1 MPFQNQTLQSLLDGV
16 INGSRVTIKHDE
28 NFKPKVERALSDT
41 PISLSENQKH
51 AIVNAWINDISY
63 IQGPPGTGKSHTIV
77 ALMLTALLL
86 NKKVLLIS
94 QKPAAIEVVRKRIN
108 DFLNDEHGVV
118 TILSESS
125 ERAHLRGYINELIQ
139 QARNDAPLFRE
150 QELQDRRNTKE
161 EKEGKLGEKQTR
173 LNEILKQANDFYRA
187 NKEFLNQREEFQ
199 EDFAQESLAQ
209 SLSHLSAL
217 PKQPNL
223 ERAVAALEKTNRLQ
237 SQWIQ
242 RKEALYLL
250 MLYKALAVQ
259 LKADYNLLKSRGY
272 QYGERYLQ
280 LVKAFLE
287 TQASTPSQRTDLALL
302 RREIERIS
310 SELFNQKKEY
320 LKLQFKHQRLAS
332 ARQYSNDLGMFAR
345 MLRFVS
351 PRQIQG
357 CLQQINF
364 SHLTEVFPLWMSELR
379 YVGRWIPMQSNIF
392 DLVVVDEASQVNL
405 AEVLPAFYRAKR
417 ICVVGDDKQ
426 LGLASAGLFKI
437 NGTIERL
444 VWQKHFPNN
453 SFQEAEQRKLLV
465 SKSSILD
472 FIIQLNVPRVML
484 KEHFRS
490 FPQLAKFTSNQ
501 FYGDEGG
508 LRIMTE
514 LPEHNGKPCFEAIY
528 VNGER
533 ENNNKFVPHE
543 ITKAVEI
550 VKSIILNQSYLQEP
564 LVRLGFTEQTPPS
577 VGVLTFLTES
587 RDKLIEQLEEVT
599 ELTDEQRNK
608 HQLFVATTEEFQGN
622 ERDIMIIV
630 AGLGRN
636 SPFGPSF
643 YQNPNHFNVATSRAK
658 RFTYF
663 IYGGIPEGA
672 NLVKGYLQ
680 HFGFKPHIILDTP
693 PEHSFA
699 QRPDLWRYDERN
711 RESEFEIRVS
721 EYLIKLA
728 EKHHYK
734 LFNQVPS
741 CGYRLD
747 FVLHNPANNKCVAIE
762 VDGKQHFTENGR
774 TYHIDHLERVEVLQ
788 RAGWK
793 IVHIPYYKWYRNG
806 WLCDKDNDGFNQSV
820 VAPLIEELQEVLV

>member
-16 INGSRVTIKHDE
+16 INGRRVTIKHDE
-28 NFKPKVERALSDT
+28 NFKPEVERALSDM

-51 AIVNAWINDISY
+51 AIVNAWISDISY

-125 ERAHLRGYINELIQ
+125 ERTHLRGYINELIQ
-139 QARNDAPLFRE
+139 RAQNDAPLFRE
-150 QELQDRRNTKE
+150 QELQDRRNTKKK
-161 EKEGKLGEKQTR
+161 KEGKLGEKQTR

-187 NKEFLNQREEFQ
+187 NKKFLKLLEEFLN
-199 EDFAQESLAQ
+199 DFAQETLEQTLRS
-209 SLSHLSAL
+209 SLSAL

-237 SQWIQ
+237 NQQIK

-250 MLYKALAVQ
+250 MLYKALEVQ

-272 QYGERYLQ
+272 QYGKRYLQ

-287 TQASTPSQRTDLALL
+287 TQTNTPSQRTDLALL

-332 ARQYSNDLGMFAR
+332 ARQYSNDLDMFAR
-345 MLRFVS
+345 MLRYVS
-351 PRQIQG
+351 SRQIQG
-357 CLQQINF
+357 CLEQINF

-405 AEVLPAFYRAKR
+405 AEVLPAFYRAER

-426 LGLASAGLFKI
+426 LDLDSAGLFKI
-437 NGTIERL
+437 NETIERL
-444 VWQKHFPNN
+444 VWQKHFPNMT
-453 SFQEAEQRKLLV
+453 FAEAVQKELLV

-472 FIIQLNVPRVML
+472 FIMQLNVPRVML

-490 FPQLAKFTSNQ
+490 FPQLATFTSNE
-501 FYGDEGG
+501 FYESDGG

-514 LPEHNGKPCFEAIY
+514 LPEHNDKPCFEAIY

-533 ENNNKFVPHE
+533 ENNNKFVLHE

-630 AGLGRN
+630 AGLGQN
-636 SPFGPSF
+636 SPFGPTF
-643 YQNPNHFNVATSRAK
+643 YQKPNRFNVATSRAK

-663 IYGGIPEGA
+663 IYGGIPKSA
-672 NLVKGYLQ
+672 DLVRRYLQ
-680 HFGFKPHIILDTP
+680 HFGFEPHINSSEP
-693 PEHSFA
+693 PERSFA
-699 QRPDLWRYDERN
+699 LRPDLWTYKKDN
-711 RESEFEIRVS
+711 LESEFEIRVS
-721 EYLIKLA
+721 EYLESFAHMK
-728 EKHHYK
+728 YQ

-747 FVLHNPANNKCVAIE
+747 FVLYNPATTKCVAIE
-762 VDGKQHFTENGR
+762 VDGKQHFTENGKD
-774 TYHIDHLERVEVLQ
+774 YHEEHLERVEVLQ

-806 WLCDKDNDGFNQSV
+806 WLCDTDEQFKQNVLD
-820 VAPLIEELQEVLV
+820 PLFQQIHNCLS